1 MTGGTARER
10 SWSSRHPA
18 LPATPWGFLMG
29 PMGPT
34 LGAVYT
40 EFKGWS
46 TPLAWARRRETGLA
60 RGPQGLG
67 ESRDPH

>member
-34 LGAVYT
+34 LGVVYP

-46 TPLAWARRRETGLA
+46 TPLAWAR
-60 RGPQGLG
+60 
-67 ESRDPH
+67 